1 MSEGSNRPTLDVSIV
16 ITTYRR
22 YVMLGE
28 LLEALHPQ
36 IEGRP
41 AEIVVVDNCPDASAR
56 SVVAR
61 FAAPNLLYAHEARSG
76 VVFARNRGV
85 AESRGAYIIFLDDD
99 EVPVSGWLDAWLAQ
113 AHGQTDASFGR
124 IVPRLLGR
132 CPPELAKQVERN
144 FSREMLRPTD
154 SDISDFA
161 AYLGTGN
168 AMFHKARCLGQAE
181 PFDLRFNARGGEDVW
196 LIRGLVKHGCRLV
209 WNNEALVE
217 ELVPEDRMTLSS
229 LKLRRFNQGQIRC
242 ILMFGNGGIGGA
254 LRVAIWM
261 LVGAI
266 QFFGFSAA
274 AWLAG
279 LVVPA
284 KVPDFQCTVSGGAG
298 KLLWWRT
305 PRVRGYGGG

>member
-1 MSEGSNRPTLDVSIV
+1 MPEGPNEHALAVSIV

-22 YVMLGE
+22 HIMLGE
-28 LLEALHPQ
+28 LLDALHPQ

-41 AEIVVVDNCPDASAR
+41 AEIIVVDNCPDASAR
-56 SVVAR
+56 PVVER
-61 FAAPNLLYAHEARSG
+61 FAGLRLRHVHEPRSG

-85 AESRGAYIIFLDDD
+85 AEARGTYVIFLDDD
-99 EVPVSGWLDAWLAQ
+99 EVPVFGWVDAWLCQ
-113 AHGQTDASFGR
+113 ADGENDASFGR
-124 IVPRLLGR
+124 ILPRLLGR
-132 CPPELAKQVERN
+132 CPPELAKQVDRN
-144 FSREMLRPTD
+144 FSREMRRATD
-154 SDISDFA
+154 SDITDLA

-168 AMFHKARCLGQAE
+168 AMFHKARCLGQTG

-196 LIRGLVKHGCRLV
+196 LIRGLVKRGCRLI

-242 ILMFGNGGIGGA
+242 ILMFGDGGPGGA
-254 LRVAIWM
+254 FRVAIWM

-266 QFFGFSAA
+266 QFFGFSAGA
-274 AWLAG
+274 SLARF
-279 LVVPA
+279 VAPMMA
-284 KVPDFQCTVSGGAG
+284 PDLQCTVSGGAG

-305 PRVRGYGGG
+305 PRVHGYGGG